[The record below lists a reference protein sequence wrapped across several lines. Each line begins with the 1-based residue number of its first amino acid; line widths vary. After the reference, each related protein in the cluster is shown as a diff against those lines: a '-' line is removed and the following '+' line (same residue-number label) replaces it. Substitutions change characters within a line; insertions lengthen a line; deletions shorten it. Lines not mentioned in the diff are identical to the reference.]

1 MGLFRLIKGELKKI
15 FLKSGIFVV
24 TALLVVVLVFSAALF
39 QPNERNKPTIVA
51 TGKTV
56 SQVYDNSFGSSAL
69 DNYYSKTNIL
79 AQNVTVTEELVN
91 YYSNLLSSENNSKKA
106 ELQQILDNFEKDY
119 NKYKKAGNGIGS
131 NWEAPELDEL
141 RTQVKTDLD
150 NFSILFSSLSEGNGG
165 YYYIL
170 LSETTKEK
178 LSNFLTRA
186 TTEPFIAN
194 IEYRTTYEKIEEL
207 QVRSTIQ
214 GYLDEIENFT
224 PSQQSV
230 DKAKEYIETVKANLQ
245 TQENDILDFKS
256 ENAPSNDPDL
266 IKEIKNKILRYKLYA
281 MNLNSLVKYT
291 FLNSGLENFSDF
303 QIQNFYVINKETY
316 TTKYKINET
325 KLIYEYYLTNNTT
338 ELDYANPLS
347 FEETSDFTATGYD
360 FMYFALS
367 LCSFVIIAYILFL
380 GAGMIAGEQTTGT
393 LKQLAIRPYS
403 RKKLL
408 LSKLLSTVLVGII
421 FLTISFVVTLIIGGV
436 LYGLESL
443 PMLFVFNS
451 TNVVSVSPIVLLIV
465 LFLCLLMQI
474 IFYAVLSLSISTLFK
489 SNSGS
494 IVVSILIYVIS
505 IILSMFITSL
515 GFLKFL
521 PFVNVNLFG
530 YFGSNMVYS
539 GTNVIARMFTASIP
553 NDFNFYISLALMLG
567 FTVVLYTVT
576 SVVFSKRDIK

>member
-291 FLNSGLENFSDF
+291 FLNSGLENFSDS

>member
-106 ELQQILDNFEKDY
+106 ELQQILDNFEKNY

-141 RTQVKTDLD
+141 RTQVKADLD
-150 NFSILFSSLSEGNGG
+150 EFSILFSSLSEGNGG

-170 LSETTKEK
+170 LSETIKEK

-224 PSQQSV
+224 PSQDSV

-245 TQENDILDFKS
+245 TQENEILDFKS
-256 ENAPSNDPDL
+256 ENASSNDPDL
-266 IKEIKNKILRYKLYA
+266 IKEMKNKILRYKLYA

-291 FLNSGLENFSDF
+291 ILDSGLENFSDS
-303 QIQNFYVINKETY
+303 QIQNFYVINTETY

-347 FEETSDFTATGYD
+347 FEETADFTATGYD

-380 GAGMIAGEQTTGT
+380 GAGMVAGEQTSGT

-408 LSKLLSTVLVGII
+408 LSKLLSTVLVGVI

-436 LYGLESL
+436 LYGLECL

-553 NDFNFYISLALMLG
+553 NDFNFYTSLALMLG
-567 FTVVLYTVT
+567 FTVALYVVT